1 MAMMRIETAN
11 QRCYRSL
18 QGGEDAG
25 FIFFNEGGHQG
36 QVNMARDAQLLIDA
50 ERGFIGCRVY
60 SWSGPWISLGMNQDP
75 DKTLRTGSNVPWVVR
90 PTGGKAVLHGH
101 DITVGLGVPL
111 KEISR
116 VTEEELDSRSLSKA
130 YRFLARPLIT
140 ALRAGGVDA
149 FLGEETDLLRQDAKS
164 KDCFMHVSPNDIVD
178 ANTGR
183 KVCGC
188 ALRLTDSAV
197 LLQASIPNRRP
208 LIDPESVFEEAHDG
222 FFIKVDANAFQNG
235 LEKTLREL
243 FGIAG

>member
-1 MAMMRIETAN
+1 MHLETAQ

-18 QGGEDAG
+18 QGGEDAA

-60 SWSGPWISLGMNQDP
+60 GWSGPWVSLGMNQTP
-75 DKTLRTGSNVPWVVR
+75 EKTLRVSCDIPWVVR

-101 DITVGLGVPL
+101 DVTVGLGVPL
-111 KEISR
+111 KSISA
-116 VTEEELDSRSLSKA
+116 VTGEDLDSRSVAKV

-149 FLGEETDLLRQDAKS
+149 FLGEETEHLRPDGRS

-178 ANTGR
+178 AASGR

-197 LLQASIPNRRP
+197 LVQASIPRRRP
-208 LIDPESVFEEAHDG
+208 LVDPEHVFEEAHDG
-222 FFIKVDANAFQNG
+222 FFIKLDANAFQNT
-235 LEKTLREL
+235 LESTLREV
-243 FGIAG
+243 FGVTS